1 MITESII
8 VANLKCSG
16 CANTIKRGL
25 QKMPNVQDVAV
36 DTEKD
41 TVVVTYEDE
50 TRAKIIHSLHSLGYP
65 EATEQNGLLLQ
76 LKSYTSCMLGKIH
89 NLNN

>member
-1 MITESII
+1 MITESIL

-16 CANTIKRGL
+16 CAGTIKREL

-36 DTEKD
+36 DIEKD

-50 TRAKIIHSLHSLGYP
+50 TRATIIHALHSLGYP
-65 EATEQNGLLLQ
+65 EATEQNSLLLQ
-76 LKSYTSCMLGKIH
+76 IKSYTSCMLGKIH